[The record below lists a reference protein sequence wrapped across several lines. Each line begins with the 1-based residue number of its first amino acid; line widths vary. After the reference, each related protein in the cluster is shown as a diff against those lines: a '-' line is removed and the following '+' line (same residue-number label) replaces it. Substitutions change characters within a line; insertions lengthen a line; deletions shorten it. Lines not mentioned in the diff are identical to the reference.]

1 MRVASPRRARSR
13 ASWESAQGLALTALR
28 YYSDYQVCGLLAE
41 AVHSKVADFAA
52 TVASHF
58 LIGLPLTV
66 GSLYCLEGLP
76 LRLRPAR
83 RLLAQTGRRHPLHQR
98 LHVPHQAQMPD
109 STDEIRCGDK
119 YGPPAPRAPAPC
131 RPIRTSARCKPED
144 SQDVQMYTTLLRLTV
159 TTLLGIPTCSGNR
172 SGAG

>member
-58 LIGLPLTV
+58 LIRLPLTV

-119 YGPPAPRAPAPC
+119 YGPPRAPAPC